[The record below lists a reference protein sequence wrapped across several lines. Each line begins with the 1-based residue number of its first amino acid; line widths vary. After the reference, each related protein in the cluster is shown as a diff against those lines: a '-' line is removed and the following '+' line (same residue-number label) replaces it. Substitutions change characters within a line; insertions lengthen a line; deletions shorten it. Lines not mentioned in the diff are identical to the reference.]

1 MIAAT
6 GYKIVKS
13 RALLFQ
19 GDPLLFPVGLAVAFA
34 TGLLVVAG
42 FLAYI
47 KRHTFKPFAYYRIV
61 LGTVVLTVLG

>member
-1 MIAAT
+1 
-6 GYKIVKS
+6 
-13 RALLFQ
+13 
-19 GDPLLFPVGLAVAFA
+19 VAFA

-47 KRHTFKPFAYYRIV
+47 KRHTFKPFAYYRIA